1 MPIPSK
7 KIEDTNTKSVAD
19 NLRYKRD
26 KDREMV
32 RGKFIYH
39 EVPGGQLDFSI
50 RLYKGDP
57 IENYSLKDGEVVNLP
72 LGVAKHLNQNVW
84 YPAYSYEN
92 DANGRPQAK
101 VSQRIRRCSFQ
112 SLEFIDVEGI
122 APVGSTLT
130 GIESVI

>member
-92 DANGRPQAK
+92 DANGRPQTK